1 MTEGTDSV
9 CRDRGDRPPACP
21 SAAGSRAGHSDPGQ
35 TSGLSPRYGRPG
47 HVRVEDAQPRGDRPR
62 LEKAERY
69 RLLNEPEE
77 AESICLDILAI
88 APDNQQALVTLLL
101 ALTDQFPHG
110 APDAVRQV
118 QEVVARLEGDYERAY
133 YAGIICERR
142 ASARLHGR
150 GSGAEAVAYDLYR
163 QAMQWYERGRVE
175 PVRQRGR
182 PAAVEHVRPPDHAAQ
197 AGPGRRGGP
206 RADLVRVGTFPLE
219 IGRPTG

>member
-1 MTEGTDSV
+1 VGI
-9 CRDRGDRPPACP
+9 DRA
-21 SAAGSRAGHSDPGQ
+21 
-35 TSGLSPRYGRPG
+35 
-47 HVRVEDAQPRGDRPR
+47 

-163 QAMQWYERGRVE
+163 QAMQWYERADELSPYGNEDARLRWNTCA
-175 PVRQRGR
+175 RQIMRHKLV
-182 PAAVEHVRPPDHAAQ
+182 PAAEEAREPI
-197 AGPGRRGGP
+197 
-206 RADLVRVGTFPLE
+206 LSE
-219 IGRPTG
+219 